1 MAQRPLPVSPRALP
15 KDLAAQAAD
24 LFGRDHVLRWCE
36 DLLDGTASASAPQ
49 WPDIAWLGGTV
60 GWADYWARAWG
71 ARGLLHLGPPL
82 HEQVVL
88 AHLDDPHWRVQE
100 MCLKVMRRHGID
112 DPDGRVDALVEDPR
126 ERVRVQAWLTLG
138 RAPDS
143 GPGVR

>member
-36 DLLDGTASASAPQ
+36 DSSTGRPPRPRRGG
-49 WPDIAWLGGTV
+49 PDIAWLGGTV

-71 ARGLLHLGPPL
+71 ARGLLHLRSP

-112 DPDGRVDALVEDPR
+112 DPDGRVDALVEDP
-126 ERVRVQAWLTLG
+126 
-138 RAPDS
+138 P
-143 GPGVR
+143 